1 MAETTQEAR
10 LLEAVHFLQ
19 SSLGEAPSLAVLLG
33 SGFAGAAET
42 AEPIARVRFAQLP
55 GFPEPSVSGHPG
67 VVVVGCIGRRSPLV
81 LVAGRLHLYE
91 GLSVEQVVFPVRA
104 LAGWGVRRFLLVS
117 AAGVIAEELTPGEF
131 VLVSDHLNLTGESP
145 LSGSEAASLGPR
157 FVDLSAAYDGE
168 LTRLVAAAAADIEL
182 PLKRG
187 VYAAVRGPQYETP
200 AEVRMLARL
209 GADLVGMSSVPEI
222 IALRQL
228 DRDVSLLCGVTNRAA
243 GPAGSP
249 LRHEEVLV
257 SAERMVGDLRRLL
270 AAVVER
276 VPG

>member
-67 VVVVGCIGRRSPLV
+67 EVVVGCIGRRSPLV

-117 AAGVIAEELTPGEF
+117 AAGAIAQELTPGEF

-145 LSGSEAASLGPR
+145 LTGSEAASLGPR

-270 AAVVER
+270 TAVVER